1 MSAPCGEPIVKVVA
15 VKKAYGSASVATP
28 ALSDL
33 TLEVARG
40 AFVSVMGPSGSG
52 KSTLLNLIA
61 GLDQPDSGLVEV
73 DGDDLRRLTDRQLSA
88 LRLRKIGFVFQAFN
102 LIPALT
108 VVENVEWPLRFSG
121 CSRTESHRKATDALA
136 KVQMSD
142 REERRPAELSGGEQ
156 QRVAIARAIATGPIL
171 LLADEPTGN
180 LDSVTGRMVLDLLRR
195 LNQEEAMTV
204 IMVTHNVFAASYGD
218 RTLEVRDGRIVRDVW
233 APARNVDPPAVDRA
247 PV

>member
-1 MSAPCGEPIVKVVA
+1 
-15 VKKAYGSASVATP
+15 
-28 ALSDL
+28 
-33 TLEVARG
+33 
-40 AFVSVMGPSGSG
+40 
-52 KSTLLNLIA
+52 
-61 GLDQPDSGLVEV
+61 V
-73 DGDDLRRLTDRQLSA
+73 DGDDLRRLSDRQLSA
-88 LRLRKIGFVFQAFN
+88 LRLRKIGFVFQSFN

-121 CSRTESHRKATDALA
+121 CSRAESHRRAADALSR
-136 KVQMSD
+136 VQMAG
-142 REERRPAELSGGEQ
+142 REARRPAELSGGEQ

-195 LNQEEAMTV
+195 LNQEESMTV

-233 APARNVDPPAVDRA
+233 TPTGNVDAPAVDRA

>member
-1 MSAPCGEPIVKVVA
+1 MSAPCAEPIVKVTV
-15 VKKAYGSASVATP
+15 VRKAYGSATVATP
-28 ALSDL
+28 ALCDL

-61 GLDQPDSGLVEV
+61 GLDQPDAGSVEV
-73 DGDDLRRLTDRQLSA
+73 DGVDLGRLSDRRLSA
-88 LRLRKIGFVFQAFN
+88 LRLRKIGFVFQSFN

-121 CSRTESHRKATDALA
+121 YSRSESHRRAHDVLSR
-136 KVQMSD
+136 VQMSG
-142 REERRPAELSGGEQ
+142 REGRRPAELSGGEQ

-218 RTLEVRDGRIVRDVW
+218 RTVEVRDGRIVRDVCT
-233 APARNVDPPAVDRA
+233 PARGVDAQAAERA